1 MNNQRMNEADVE
13 DEDRIAA
20 VVIFIAAFV
29 GLIVNAFIVIYIR
42 RLAVLRN
49 SFGRLLQLQAIGDG
63 IFVGVWAIYFAPVL
77 LFDFK
82 AVQRIEVAARFGQLC
97 LICYD
102 ISIYSHLV
110 ISLNRFTSVF
120 MPTHYKGIFTER
132 FTTGLIA
139 GIVLISFGFSFF
151 LVLVSCQM
159 GFSIQ
164 QWMLDYVTPPCN
176 LIHVYYAEFLRGLI
190 VITIF
195 AIVNCCTFVR
205 MILYHRKKA
214 NNAFEA
220 TQQSKRRCVE
230 KTFVQQVTL
239 QGALYVA
246 ELVTYFY
253 VATFFPVD
261 LEHVTGGRNRWPN
274 FLLTTYAWILVHTL
288 DGVITL
294 TFNKQFR
301 RVFVQLFK
309 RTKSTTVASRS
320 ASHFQSAMD

>member
-1 MNNQRMNEADVE
+1 ME
-13 DEDRIAA
+13 I
-20 VVIFIAAFV
+20 
-29 GLIVNAFIVIYIR
+29 
-42 RLAVLRN
+42 LR
-49 SFGRLLQLQAIGDG
+49 S
-63 IFVGVWAIYFAPVL
+63 
-77 LFDFK
+77 DFK
-82 AVQRIEVAARFGQLC
+82 AVQRLEVAARFGQLC

-139 GIVLISFGFSFF
+139 
-151 LVLVSCQM
+151 VSCQM

-205 MILYHRKKA
+205 MILYHRKKV

-261 LEHVTGGRNRWPN
+261 HEHVTGGRNRWPN

-288 DGVITL
+288 DG
-294 TFNKQFR
+294 
-301 RVFVQLFK
+301 
-309 RTKSTTVASRS
+309 
-320 ASHFQSAMD
+320 